1 MQMLFSSL
9 YVSFIFI
16 KKNCNFLIKGRIIYQ
31 SDSIYYHITGEN
43 FNFYVYIFF
52 ELIDT
57 FFLNLLLMIISIN
70 WFIFMIIFL
79 KVSLQIK
86 KRLKIFRV
94 ISYEESQKRKL
105 NLAIVVCRFV
115 VFLVIASLIPIIV
128 LCSELEKKEDYNEG
142 IFIV

>member
-1 MQMLFSSL
+1 M
-9 YVSFIFI
+9 
-16 KKNCNFLIKGRIIYQ
+16 IYQ
-31 SDSIYYHITGEN
+31 SDAIYYHIEGEN

-70 WFIFMIIFL
+70 WFICLFFISF
-79 KVSLQIK
+79 LQIKK

-105 NLAIVVCRFV
+105 NLAIAVCRFI
-115 VFLVIASLIPIIV
+115 VFLVIASFIPIII
-128 LCSELEKKEDYNEG
+128 LCSYLANEDDDYNAS
-142 IFIV
+142 IFFAFFFIFFLKET

>member
-1 MQMLFSSL
+1 MLFSSL